1 MGTMGDAITGQLRP
15 LRVFIVE
22 DHVDTLTAFSIYL
35 EYLGHT
41 VICARTLAEARDLWP
56 QAPCDLLIADLRLP
70 DGEGWA
76 LLEGLLSPP
85 PSYPVVISA
94 LGRPE
99 DRARSEA
106 AGFRHHL
113 LKPFKLADFD
123 AVLEEAVRA
132 LVADGQ
138 PTTQPAAT

>member
-1 MGTMGDAITGQLRP
+1 MGDAITEQLRP

-22 DHVDTLTAFSIYL
+22 DHADTLTTVSVYL
-35 EYLGHT
+35 QSLGHT
-41 VICARTLAEARDLWP
+41 VIYARTLAEARDLWP
-56 QAPCDLLIADLRLP
+56 QAPYDLLIADLRLP

-132 LVADGQ
+132 LVAGGQ

>member
-1 MGTMGDAITGQLRP
+1 MEAMGDTITGQLRP
-15 LRVFIVE
+15 LRVFMVE
-22 DHVDTLTAFSIYL
+22 DHADTLTTVSVYL
-35 EYLGHT
+35 QSLGHT

-56 QAPCDLLIADLRLP
+56 QAPYDLLIADLRLP

-123 AVLEEAVRA
+123 AVLDEAARA
-132 LVADGQ
+132 SVADNQFTGR
-138 PTTQPAAT
+138 PAAT